1 VLADLPIERVM
12 RICGRRRNENDSVL
26 RITKPDMSQSLD
38 SAEVLLVLVAIMLV
52 SSGRPRRW
60 VRGWSGGHCVVSLP
74 SLLAQLR

>member
-1 VLADLPIERVM
+1 M

-52 SSGRPRRW
+52 SGGRPRRW
-60 VRGWSGGHCVVSLP
+60 VRGWGGGHCVVSLP